1 MATTKPREQAK
12 QEEPEFKPDWGF
24 QPAVAWRDTDL
35 DEKTLKEWFHYMLLG
50 RQIDSRFQV
59 LNRQGRAPFIISVAG
74 HEAAQI
80 GVSWPLKPKY
90 DWVSPYY
97 RDVVLCMR
105 MGVTPLDLMLAVLA
119 KPADPASGGKQTPGH
134 FSDTRLNIISG
145 GSPVATQMLH
155 GAGVAYA
162 LKMDGSDRVVMTNYG
177 EGAGSE
183 GDAHEAFNFAAI
195 YKLPEIFV
203 CENNGFAISTPMRK
217 EYAIE
222 HVAQRAAGYGF
233 PGVTVD
239 GRDPVTCYHVAKE
252 AVARA
257 RAGQGPTL
265 IECLVDRLGAHSSED
280 DQRRYRTQ
288 EEIDQLAQNDCLE
301 RIKKRLLEE
310 GILTAKEIAEYE
322 ERVKDEVTRATKEG
336 MDSPDAP
343 AENAYT
349 NVYAVD
355 VPKAI
360 EPAAGVEFEEMNMV
374 AALRSCLTEEMER
387 DERVMVLGEDVG
399 AKGGV
404 FLVTDGLYKKF
415 GEARVIDTPLAE
427 SSIAG
432 VALGLAVAGKRPV
445 AEMQFTDFAHYAFN
459 SIVNEAAKYRYRT
472 DGDWSVPMVVRA
484 PMGGHAHGAL
494 YHSQSIEARFATPG
508 LKIVIPSGPYEAKGL
523 LLAAIRDPDPVLFFE
538 HKRLYRMFKEKVPV
552 GEYLIPLQ
560 VARTARDGTDVS
572 VFCYGLMVHYAL
584 EAAKVLQEDGASVE
598 IVDLRTVY
606 PLDKDAI
613 IASARKTGKC
623 LVLYEDNFS
632 VSVGSEVAALIADE
646 AWRWLDAPVKRLGG
660 LDVPAMPYAPAMEE
674 AFMPNP
680 EKIAAAIFSGLDRK
694 STRLNSSHSQIS
706 YAVFCLKKKNS
717 IQNHRHAKKRSQ
729 IRVCD
734 GEGDDW

>member
-1 MATTKPREQAK
+1 MAQTVKTKGPTFSPEWRY
-12 QEEPEFKPDWGF
+12 QEPI
-24 QPAVAWRDTDL
+24 AWRDTDL
-35 DEKTLKEWFHYMLLG
+35 NEKTLKEWFNYILLG
-50 RQIDSRFQV
+50 RQIDYRFQV
-59 LNRQGRAPFIISVAG
+59 LNRQGRAPFIISCAG

-80 GVSWPLKPKY
+80 GVGWPLQPKH
-90 DWVSPYY
+90 DWLAPYY

-105 MGVTPLDLMLAVLA
+105 MGMTPLDLMLSVLA

-134 FSDTRLNIISG
+134 FSDSRHNIASG
-145 GSPVATQMLH
+145 GSPVATQLVR
-155 GAGVAYA
+155 GAGIAYG
-162 LKMDGSDRVVMTNYG
+162 LKMDRTDKVVMSCYG

-195 YKLPEIFV
+195 YKLPEVFV
-203 CENNGFAISTPMRK
+203 CENNGFAISTPFRK

-222 HVAQRAAGYGF
+222 FAAQRAAGYGF
-233 PGVTVD
+233 PGVTLD
-239 GRDPVTCYHVAKE
+239 GRDPVTCYAVAKD
-252 AVARA
+252 AIARA
-257 RAGQGPTL
+257 RAGEGPTL

-301 RIKKRLLEE
+301 RFKKRLLDE
-310 GILTAKEIAEYE
+310 GVMTAKEISEYE
-322 ERVKDEVTRATKEG
+322 ERVKDEVASATREG
-336 MDSPDAP
+336 MESPDASG
-343 AENAYT
+343 ENALT
-349 NVYAVD
+349 NVYGVN

-360 EPAAGVEFEEMNMV
+360 APAEGAETEEMNMV
-374 AALRSCLTEEMER
+374 AALRSALTEEMER
-387 DERVMVLGEDVG
+387 DERVIVLGEDVG
-399 AKGGV
+399 QKGGV
-404 FLVTDGLYKKF
+404 FLVTDGLRKRF

-432 VALGLAVAGKRPV
+432 VALGLALVGKRPV
-445 AEMQFTDFAHYAFN
+445 AEMQFTDFAHMAFN
-459 SIVNEAAKYRYRT
+459 QITNEAAKYRYRS

-508 LKIVIPSGPYEAKGL
+508 LKIVIPSTPYEAKGL

-538 HKRLYRMFKEKVPV
+538 HKRLYRMFKEAVPK

-560 VARTARDGTDVS
+560 EARIVREGGDIS

-584 EAAKVLQEDGASVE
+584 EAAKNLDADGVSVE

-606 PLDKDAI
+606 PLDKAAI

-646 AWRWLDAPVKRLGG
+646 AWRWLDAPVKRFGG
-660 LDVPAMPYAPAMEE
+660 LDVPSMPYAMPMEE
-674 AFMPNP
+674 FFMPNP
-680 EKIAAAIFSGLDRK
+680 EKITKALRELAA
-694 STRLNSSHSQIS
+694 
-706 YAVFCLKKKNS
+706 Y
-717 IQNHRHAKKRSQ
+717 
-729 IRVCD
+729 
-734 GEGDDW
+734 

>member
-1 MATTKPREQAK
+1 MATTVKTKGPT
-12 QEEPEFKPDWGF
+12 FSPDWRF
-24 QPAVAWRDTDL
+24 QDPIAWRDTDL
-35 DEKTLKEWFHYMLLG
+35 NEKTLKTWFNYILLG
-50 RQIDSRFQV
+50 RQVDYRFQV
-59 LNRQGRAPFIISVAG
+59 LNRQGRAPFIISCAG

-134 FSDTRLNIISG
+134 FSDTRLNITSG
-145 GSPVATQMLH
+145 GSPVATQLVR

-162 LKMDGSDRVVMTNYG
+162 LKMDGTDKVLMTCYG
-177 EGAGSE
+177 EGSGSE

-195 YKLPEIFV
+195 HKVPEIFV
-203 CENNGFAISTPMRK
+203 CENNGFAISTPYRK

-222 HVAQRAAGYGF
+222 YAAQRAAGYGF
-233 PGVTVD
+233 PGVTLD
-239 GRDPVTCYHVAKE
+239 GRDPVTCYVVAKE
-252 AVARA
+252 AIARA
-257 RAGQGPTL
+257 RAGEGPTL

-288 EEIDQLAQNDCLE
+288 EEIDHLAQTDCLE
-301 RIKKRLLEE
+301 QFKKRLLEE
-310 GILTAKEIAEYE
+310 EVLSAKEIAEYE
-322 ERVKDEVTRATKEG
+322 ERVKEEVTKATSEG
-336 MDSPDAP
+336 MESPDAP
-343 AENAYT
+343 AENALT
-349 NVYAVD
+349 NVYSLD

-360 EPAAGVEFEEMNMV
+360 EPAEGVETEEMNMV
-374 AALRSCLTEEMER
+374 SALRSALTEEMER

-399 AKGGV
+399 RKGGV
-404 FLVTDGLYKKF
+404 FLVTDGLHKRF
-415 GEARVIDTPLAE
+415 GETRVIDTPLAE

-432 VALGLAVAGKRPV
+432 VALGLALAGKRPV
-445 AEMQFTDFAHYAFN
+445 AEMQFTDFAHMAFN
-459 SIVNEAAKYRYRT
+459 QITNEIAKFRYRS
-472 DGDWSVPMVVRA
+472 DGDWAVPLVVRA

-508 LKIVIPSGPYEAKGL
+508 LKIVIPSSPYEAKGL

-538 HKRLYRMFKEKVPV
+538 HKRLYRMFKEPVPL

-560 VARTARDGTDVS
+560 VARTVREGTDIS

-584 EAAKVLQEDGASVE
+584 EAAKELDADGINVE

-606 PLDKDAI
+606 PLDKEAI
-613 IASARKTGKC
+613 ITSARKTGKC

-632 VSVGSEVAALIADE
+632 VAIGSEIAALIADE

-660 LDVPAMPYAPAMEE
+660 LDVPSMPYAPAMEDL
-674 AFMPNP
+674 FMPNP
-680 EKIAAAIFSGLDRK
+680 TKIAAALRELAAF
-694 STRLNSSHSQIS
+694 
-706 YAVFCLKKKNS
+706 
-717 IQNHRHAKKRSQ
+717 
-729 IRVCD
+729 
-734 GEGDDW
+734 

>member
-1 MATTKPREQAK
+1 MATTKPREAARRD
-12 QEEPEFKPDWGF
+12 EPEFRAEWRF
-24 QPAVAWRDTDL
+24 QEPVAWRDTDL
-35 DEKTLKEWFHYMLLG
+35 NEKTLKEWFYFILLG
-50 RQIDSRFQV
+50 RQIDYRFQV
-59 LNRQGRAPFIISVAG
+59 LNRQGRAPFIISCAG

-80 GVSWPLKPKY
+80 GVSWPLQPKY

-105 MGVTPLDLMLAVLA
+105 MGMTPLDLMLSVLA

-145 GSPVATQMLH
+145 GSPVATQMVH

-162 LKMDGSDRVVMTNYG
+162 LKMDGTDNVVMTNYG

-203 CENNGFAISTPMRK
+203 CENNGFAISTPFNK

-239 GRDPVTCYHVAKE
+239 GRDPVTCYVLAKE
-252 AVARA
+252 AIARA

-301 RIKKRLLEE
+301 RFKKRLLDE
-310 GILTAKEIAEYE
+310 GVLSAKEIETLEEKVKAEVAE
-322 ERVKDEVTRATKEG
+322 ATRQG
-336 MDSPDAP
+336 MESPDAP
-343 AENAYT
+343 PENALT
-349 NVYAVD
+349 NVYGSD
-355 VPKAI
+355 LPTAI
-360 EPAAGVEFEEMNMV
+360 DPPAGVETEEMNMV

-387 DERVMVLGEDVG
+387 DERVIVLGEDVG
-399 AKGGV
+399 QKGGV
-404 FLVTDGLYKKF
+404 FLVTDGLRTRF
-415 GEARVIDTPLAE
+415 GAGRVIDTPLSE

-432 VALGLAVAGKRPV
+432 VGLGLALAGKRPV
-445 AEMQFTDFAHYAFN
+445 AEMQFADFAHMAFN
-459 SIVNEAAKYRYRT
+459 QITNEIAKFRYRS
-472 DGDWSVPMVVRA
+472 DGDWSVPMVIRA
-484 PMGGHAHGAL
+484 PFGGHAHGAL

-508 LKIVIPSGPYEAKGL
+508 LKIVIPSSPYEAKGL

-538 HKRLYRMFKEKVPV
+538 HKRLYRMFKEPVPK

-560 VARTARDGTDVS
+560 VARIAREGTDIS
-572 VFCYGLMVHYAL
+572 VFCYGLMVAYAQ
-584 EAAKVLQEDGASVE
+584 EAAKALDGEGVSVE

-606 PLDKDAI
+606 PLDKQAI
-613 IASARKTGKC
+613 VASARKTGKC
-623 LVLYEDNFS
+623 LVLYEDNLS
-632 VSVGSEVAALIADE
+632 VSVGSEVAAIIADE

-660 LDVPAMPYAPAMEE
+660 LDVPAIPYAPAMEE

-680 EKIAAAIFSGLDRK
+680 EKIANALRELAAF
-694 STRLNSSHSQIS
+694 
-706 YAVFCLKKKNS
+706 
-717 IQNHRHAKKRSQ
+717 
-729 IRVCD
+729 
-734 GEGDDW
+734 

>member
-1 MATTKPREQAK
+1 MAQSTRTKDPS
-12 QEEPEFKPDWGF
+12 FSPDWRF
-24 QPAVAWRDTDL
+24 QDPVAWRDTDL
-35 DEKTLKEWFHYMLLG
+35 GENILTKWFHFMLLG
-50 RQIDSRFQV
+50 RQIDYRFQV
-59 LNRQGRAPFIISVAG
+59 LNRQGRAPFIISCAG

-80 GVSWPLKPKY
+80 GVSWPLKPKH
-90 DWVSPYY
+90 DWLAPYY

-105 MGVTPLDLMLAVLA
+105 MGMTPLDLMLAVLA

-134 FSDTRLNIISG
+134 FSDSRLNITSG
-145 GSPVATQMLH
+145 GSPVAAQMVR

-162 LKMDGSDRVVMTNYG
+162 LKMDGTDKVLMTCYG

-183 GDAHEAFNFAAI
+183 GDAHEAFNFASI

-288 EEIDQLAQNDCLE
+288 EEIEKLAENDCLE
-301 RIKKRLLEE
+301 RFKKRLLEQ
-310 GILTAKEIAEYE
+310 
-322 ERVKDEVTRATKEG
+322 
-336 MDSPDAP
+336 
-343 AENAYT
+343 
-349 NVYAVD
+349 
-355 VPKAI
+355 
-360 EPAAGVEFEEMNMV
+360 
-374 AALRSCLTEEMER
+374 
-387 DERVMVLGEDVG
+387 
-399 AKGGV
+399 
-404 FLVTDGLYKKF
+404 
-415 GEARVIDTPLAE
+415 RVIDTPLAE
-427 SSIAG
+427 SSSGG

-445 AEMQFTDFAHYAFN
+445 AEMQFADFAHFAFN
-459 SIVNEAAKYRYRT
+459 AITNEAAKYRYRT

-538 HKRLYRMFKEKVPV
+538 HKRLYRMFKEPVPK

-560 VARTARDGTDVS
+560 VARTAREGTDIS

-584 EAAKVLQEDGASVE
+584 EAARVLEQEGTSVE

-613 IASARKTGKC
+613 ITSARKTGKC

-632 VSVGSEVAALIADE
+632 VSVGSEVAAIIADE
-646 AWRWLDAPVKRLGG
+646 AWRWLDAPVKRFGG
-660 LDVPAMPYAPAMEE
+660 LDVPSMPHAVPMEE
-674 AFMPNP
+674 YFMPTP
-680 EKIAAAIFSGLDRK
+680 DKITKVLKDLAA
-694 STRLNSSHSQIS
+694 
-706 YAVFCLKKKNS
+706 Y
-717 IQNHRHAKKRSQ
+717 
-729 IRVCD
+729 
-734 GEGDDW
+734 

>member
-1 MATTKPREQAK
+1 MATTVKTKGPTFSPEWRF
-12 QEEPEFKPDWGF
+12 QEPI
-24 QPAVAWRDTDL
+24 AWRDTDL
-35 DEKTLKEWFHYMLLG
+35 NEKTLKTWFNYMLLG
-50 RQIDSRFQV
+50 RQVDYRFQV
-59 LNRQGRAPFIISVAG
+59 LNRQGRAPFIISCAG

-134 FSDTRLNIISG
+134 FSDTRLNITSG
-145 GSPVATQMLH
+145 GSPVATQLVR
-155 GAGVAYA
+155 GAGVAYT
-162 LKMDGSDRVVMTNYG
+162 LKMDGTDKVLMTCYG

-195 YKLPEIFV
+195 YKVPEIFI
-203 CENNGFAISTPMRK
+203 CENNGFAISTPFRK

-222 HVAQRAAGYGF
+222 YAAQRAAGYGF
-233 PGVTVD
+233 PGVTLD
-239 GRDPVTCYHVAKE
+239 GRDPVTCYVVAKE
-252 AVARA
+252 AIGRA
-257 RAGQGPTL
+257 RAGEGPTL

-288 EEIDQLAQNDCLE
+288 EEIEILAQKDCLE
-301 RIKKRLLEE
+301 QFKKRLLEE
-310 GILTAKEIAEYE
+310 GVLSAKEIGEFE
-322 ERVKDEVTRATKEG
+322 ERVKEEVSKATSEG
-336 MDSPDAP
+336 MESPDAP
-343 AENAYT
+343 AENALT
-349 NVYAVD
+349 NVYGLD

-360 EPAAGVEFEEMNMV
+360 EPAAGGETEEMNMV
-374 AALRSCLTEEMER
+374 SALRSCLTEEMER

-399 AKGGV
+399 KKGGV
-404 FLVTDGLYKKF
+404 FLVTDGLHKRF

-432 VALGLAVAGKRPV
+432 VALGLAIAGKRPV
-445 AEMQFTDFAHYAFN
+445 AEMQFTDFAHMAFN
-459 SIVNEAAKYRYRT
+459 QVTNEIAKFRYRS
-472 DGDWSVPMVVRA
+472 DGDWAVPMVVRA

-538 HKRLYRMFKEKVPV
+538 HKRLYRMFKEPVPK

-560 VARTARDGTDVS
+560 VARTVREGTDIS

-584 EAAKVLQEDGASVE
+584 EAAKTLDADGVNVE

-606 PLDKDAI
+606 PIDKEAI
-613 IASARKTGKC
+613 LASARKTGKC

-632 VSVGSEVAALIADE
+632 VSIGSEIAALIADE

-660 LDVPAMPYAPAMEE
+660 LDVPSMPYAPAMEDF
-674 AFMPNP
+674 FMPNP
-680 EKIAAAIFSGLDRK
+680 EKITNALRELAAF
-694 STRLNSSHSQIS
+694 
-706 YAVFCLKKKNS
+706 
-717 IQNHRHAKKRSQ
+717 
-729 IRVCD
+729 
-734 GEGDDW
+734 

>member
-1 MATTKPREQAK
+1 MAQTVKTKGPTFSPEWRY
-12 QEEPEFKPDWGF
+12 QEPI
-24 QPAVAWRDTDL
+24 AWRDTDL
-35 DEKTLKEWFHYMLLG
+35 NEKTLKEWFNYILLG
-50 RQIDSRFQV
+50 RQIDYRFQV
-59 LNRQGRAPFIISVAG
+59 LNRQGRAPFIISCAG

-80 GVSWPLKPKY
+80 GVGWPLKPKH
-90 DWVSPYY
+90 DWLAPYY

-105 MGVTPLDLMLAVLA
+105 MGMTPLDLMLSVLA

-134 FSDTRLNIISG
+134 FSDSRHNIASG
-145 GSPVATQMLH
+145 GSPVATQLVR
-155 GAGVAYA
+155 GAGIAYG
-162 LKMDGSDRVVMTNYG
+162 LKMDGTDKVVMSCYG

-195 YKLPEIFV
+195 YKLPEVFV
-203 CENNGFAISTPMRK
+203 CENNGFAISTPFRK

-222 HVAQRAAGYGF
+222 FAAQRAAGYGF
-233 PGVTVD
+233 PGVTLD
-239 GRDPVTCYHVAKE
+239 GRDPVTCYAVAKD
-252 AVARA
+252 AIARA
-257 RAGQGPTL
+257 RAGEGPTL

-301 RIKKRLLEE
+301 RFKKRLLDE
-310 GILTAKEIAEYE
+310 GVMTAKEISEYE
-322 ERVKDEVTRATKEG
+322 ERVKDEVASATREG
-336 MDSPDAP
+336 MESPDAHG
-343 AENAYT
+343 ENALT
-349 NVYAVD
+349 NVYGVN

-360 EPAAGVEFEEMNMV
+360 APAEGAETEEMNMV
-374 AALRSCLTEEMER
+374 AALRSALTEEMER
-387 DERVMVLGEDVG
+387 DERVIVLGEDVG
-399 AKGGV
+399 QKGGV
-404 FLVTDGLYKKF
+404 FLVTDSLRKRF

-432 VALGLAVAGKRPV
+432 VALGLALAGKRPV
-445 AEMQFTDFAHYAFN
+445 AEMQFTDFAHMAFN
-459 SIVNEAAKYRYRT
+459 QITNEIAKFRYRS

-508 LKIVIPSGPYEAKGL
+508 LKIVIPSSPYEAKGL

-538 HKRLYRMFKEKVPV
+538 HKRLYRMFKEPVPK

-560 VARTARDGTDVS
+560 VARTVREGSEIS

-584 EAAKVLQEDGASVE
+584 EAAKTLDAEGVGVE

-606 PLDKDAI
+606 PLDREAI
-613 IASARKTGKC
+613 LASARKTGKC

-632 VSVGSEVAALIADE
+632 VSIGSEIAALIADE

-660 LDVPAMPYAPAMEE
+660 LDVPSMPYAPAMEDL
-674 AFMPNP
+674 FMPNP
-680 EKIAAAIFSGLDRK
+680 EKITTALRELAA
-694 STRLNSSHSQIS
+694 
-706 YAVFCLKKKNS
+706 Y
-717 IQNHRHAKKRSQ
+717 
-729 IRVCD
+729 
-734 GEGDDW
+734 